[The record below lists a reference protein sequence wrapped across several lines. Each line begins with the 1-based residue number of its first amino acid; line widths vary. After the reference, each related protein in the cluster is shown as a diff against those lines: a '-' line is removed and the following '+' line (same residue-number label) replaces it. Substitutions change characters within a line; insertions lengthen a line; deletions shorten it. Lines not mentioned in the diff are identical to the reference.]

1 MAAKIRLAR
10 AGAKGRPYYRIV
22 VADSKSPRDGKYIAK
37 VGNYNPLLPSDS
49 PERVVADAE
58 KIKHWLSVGAQPT
71 ATVKRLLK
79 RFELGLS
86 A

>member
-10 AGAKGRPYYRIV
+10 AGAKGKPYYRIV
-22 VADSKSPRDGKYIAK
+22 VADSRSPRDGKYIEK

-49 PERVVADAE
+49 PERVTADAE

-79 RFELGLS
+79 NFELGLS